1 MQVQLRSADRSRFP
15 EGAQFEAFKTEGRL
29 DSPAAAAAKVLRFLA
44 REDFGREPVADVR
57 QA

>member
-15 EGAQFEAFKTEGRL
+15 DGAMFEAFKTEGRL
-29 DSPAAAAAKVLRFLA
+29 DSPEAAAAKVLRFLA
-44 REDFGREPVADVR
+44 RADFGQEPVSDVR